1 MKTVKQLLIYFEIIV
16 LLAVFIFGLCADL
29 SFFGTL
35 ACLIGPVTY
44 GIIFNVKGHFE
55 SLEK

>member
-1 MKTVKQLLIYFEIIV
+1 MKTIKRLLIYFEIIV

-29 SFFGTL
+29 PFFGTL
-35 ACLIGPVTY
+35 ACLIGPVAY
-44 GIIFNVKGHFE
+44 GVIFNVKGHLE